1 LEGES
6 ESESLQ
12 QRIRD
17 IGINGGTVAI
27 MIPGIQNRFLKWIY
41 LGGPAVA
48 YASLIFFLSSLSRFP
63 EELPSFF
70 GFDKIIHFIEYFMLG
85 ALLYRWF
92 ANVEGFPGKRRAL
105 IATIFVGIIY
115 AFTDEWHQSFV
126 PGRDSSLF
134 DVLFDSLGVAAA
146 SFSFPLLLLRVKK
159 L

>member
-1 LEGES
+1 M
-6 ESESLQ
+6 
-12 QRIRD
+12 
-17 IGINGGTVAI
+17 AI
-27 MIPGIQNRFLKWIY
+27 MISGIQNRFLKWIY
-41 LGGPAVA
+41 LGGPVVV

-63 EELPSFF
+63 DETPSFF
-70 GFDKIIHFIEYFMLG
+70 GFDKIVHFIEYFILG

-92 ANVEGFPGKRRAL
+92 ANVEGLPGKRRAL

-134 DVLFDSLGVAAA
+134 DVLFDSLGVAVA
-146 SFSFPLLLLRVKK
+146 SFSFPFLLPRVKK